1 MKTIGTPDLG
11 PGDRFPQANGAS
23 YVLAVV
29 ALGIGF
35 ILVILVL
42 SAMGAFTE

>member
-11 PGDRFPQANGAS
+11 PGDRFPQTDGLS
-23 YVLAVV
+23 YVLAVL
-29 ALGIGF
+29 ALGLGF
-35 ILVILVL
+35 IVVILVL